1 MDCIE
6 GMKLIEDKTVDCI
19 ITDLPYNV
27 TKNKWDIAI
36 PFDVLWKE
44 YERIIKD
51 NGAIILFGQGL
62 FTAKLMLSN
71 EKLFRYTLVWDKE
84 MLTGHLNAN
93 RMPMRQHEDICVFY
107 KKLPTYNPQMTKG
120 LPNHSRGNI
129 NPNATNNNYGAVI
142 LKDNK
147 ELGDKKHPTS
157 IIRIPKL
164 HASKTVHPT
173 QKPEELIE
181 YLIRTYT
188 NESDLVLDSCMGSG
202 TLALASINTK
212 RSFIGF
218 EKEVAY
224 FDISENRVKELIKS
238 NERDGVLI

>member
-1 MDCIE
+1 MR
-6 GMKLIEDKTVDCI
+6 LIEDNSIDCI

-44 YERIIKD
+44 YERIIKT

-71 EKLFRYTLVWDKE
+71 EKLFRYNLIWDKE
-84 MLTGHLNAN
+84 LLTGHLNAN

-107 KKLPTYNPQMTKG
+107 KKLPTYNPQMVKG
-120 LPNHSRGNI
+120 SPNHSRGSI
-129 NPNATNNNYGAVI
+129 NANATNNNYGHVI

-157 IIRIPKL
+157 IIRFPKI

-173 QKPEELIE
+173 QKPVELIE
-181 YLIRTYT
+181 YLIKTYT
-188 NESDLVLDSCMGSG
+188 NETDLVLDSCMGSG
-202 TLALASINTK
+202 TTALAAINTN
-212 RSFIGF
+212 RAYIGF
-218 EKEVAY
+218 EKEFEY
-224 FDISENRVKELIKS
+224 YELSINRITECK
-238 NERDGVLI
+238 NNAEREGVLK

>member
-6 GMKLIEDKTVDCI
+6 GMKLIGDKTVDCI

-27 TKNKWDIAI
+27 TKNKWDIMI
-36 PFDVLWKE
+36 PFDELWKE

-62 FTAKLMLSN
+62 FTAKLILSN

-107 KKLPTYNPQMTKG
+107 KKLPTYNPKKTVG
-120 LPNHSRGNI
+120 LPNHSKGNLTGESI
-129 NPNATNNNYGAVI
+129 GKNNNYGEFKVI
-142 LKDNK
+142 DNK
-147 ELGDKKHPTS
+147 ELGDKKYPTS
-157 IIRIPKL
+157 IIKVSKV

-173 QKPEELIE
+173 QKPTELIE
-181 YLIRTYT
+181 YLIKTYS
-188 NESDLVLDSCMGSG
+188 NVEDLIVDSCIGSG
-202 TLALASINTK
+202 TLGLAALKTN
-212 RSFIGF
+212 RNFIGF
-218 EKEVAY
+218 EKELEYYEIA
-224 FDISENRVKELIKS
+224 INRLKDVI
-238 NERDGVLI
+238 